1 MKEIIII
8 AVVYIVIGVAL
19 GYIYSRAVPVF
30 KTDMKRHCL
39 SLPRDENVIYAFS
52 KHDPSKAADALGV
65 LKDVF
70 SVQVLY
76 STLYALVCGEER
88 SGILG
93 ENTIKGSGMFIAIPF
108 CAMFSERA
116 YVAIPLI
123 ASFCAAVLLFRK
135 IGLPDDYTEDSS
147 QDWSFPPLKYAG
159 SNYDERSRLN
169 TIHEIYEANRH
180 FNLLDLRCKILIS
193 QANNSSP
200 FRSLFW
206 GLTGALCAF
215 NLSLFH

>member
-1 MKEIIII
+1 MKKIIII

-76 STLYALVCGEER
+76 NNLYSLICGVE
-88 SGILG
+88 SDGIFG
-93 ENTIKGSGMFIAIPF
+93 DKTIKSGGMFIAIPF

-123 ASFCAAVLLFRK
+123 VSFYASVLLFRK
-135 IGLPDDYTEDSS
+135 LGLPDDYTEDPS

-180 FNLLDLRCKILIS
+180 FNLLDLRCEMLIR
-193 QANNSSP
+193 QANNSIP